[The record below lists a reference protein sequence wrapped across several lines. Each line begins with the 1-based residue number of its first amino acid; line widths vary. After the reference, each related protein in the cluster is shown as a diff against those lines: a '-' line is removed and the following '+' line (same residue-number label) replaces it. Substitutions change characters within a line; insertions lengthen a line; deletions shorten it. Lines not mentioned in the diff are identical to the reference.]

1 MANIV
6 SCDAKSNEYRNN
18 QFVKEAAGLSPW
30 EFSSKQIAKE
40 IENAPIPPNNEWR
53 MTLLMKLLNNRRQMS
68 AAMEDF
74 NRISLMIDS
83 LCNT

>member
-1 MANIV
+1 MANIG
-6 SCDAKSNEYRNN
+6 SLDAKSTVYRNI

-30 EFSSKQIAKE
+30 DFSNRQLAKE

-68 AAMEDF
+68 AAMEDS